1 MNEDGVIL
9 AGDIGGTKTLLALF
23 SCEGVSV
30 VPIDERSFPSQH
42 YADLEE
48 AIDAFLRGRKVSPQR
63 ACFGVA
69 GPVAHGQCETTN
81 LPWVVD
87 AQRISRRFEIP
98 SVILLNDL
106 EATAYGTLGL
116 TEDECGTLN
125 PGHADLQGNRA
136 IIAAGTG
143 LGESILFWDG
153 VRHRPSASEGGH
165 SDFAPRNPLEIELLE
180 YLLRRHP
187 HVSYERIL
195 SGPGL
200 LNIYHFLK
208 DTDRGKE
215 PPWLAERLARENPDA
230 VISELALSR
239 KAALCV
245 KALALFVSVYGAEAG
260 NLALKAQA
268 TGGIY
273 VGGGIAPKIV
283 DGLLDGTF
291 MKAFVDKGRF
301 SSWLNRIP
309 VRVIL
314 NEKTALQGATR
325 YACQPWEQTL

>member
-1 MNEDGVIL
+1 MIL

-23 SCEGVSV
+23 SCEGERI
-30 VPIDERSFPSQH
+30 VPIDERSFPSQR

-48 AIDAFLRGRKVSPQR
+48 AIDAFLKDRKVSPHR

-69 GPVAHGQCETTN
+69 GPVAHGRCETTN

-98 SVILLNDL
+98 SVVLLNDL
-106 EATAYGTLGL
+106 EATAYGTLVL
-116 TEDECGTLN
+116 TENECRILN
-125 PGHADLQGNRA
+125 PGHANPQGNRA
-136 IIAAGTG
+136 VIAAGTG

-165 SDFAPRNPLEIELLE
+165 SDFAPRNPLEIEFLE
-180 YLLRRHP
+180 YLLKRYP

-230 VISELALSR
+230 VISELALSGT
-239 KAALCV
+239 AALCV
-245 KALALFVSVYGAEAG
+245 KALDLFVSVYGAETG

-273 VGGGIAPKIV
+273 VAGGIAPKIL
-283 DGLLDGTF
+283 DRLLDGTF

-301 SSWLNRIP
+301 SSWLSRIP

-314 NEKTALQGATR
+314 NEKAALVGAAR
-325 YACQPWEQTL
+325 YAHQPREQPL